1 MNWKE
6 RIIGIEELRPYLLN
20 KSEPDFRSLVEGLAE
35 QQLATWPM
43 LRDAVAGLARV
54 EYKRLR
60 VRGSESLAQFN
71 PQRIVSTAAK
81 VDAATIKQRPCFLCA
96 ENLPPEERG
105 IAFGADFV
113 ALYNPFPVLP
123 RHLVITSRRH
133 IPQTIESVPRAVAS
147 GPAVGA
153 TVATARGTELSE
165 GNFGTLLDLAL
176 DLGGEFF
183 VIYNGPACGASA
195 PDHLHFQA
203 CERKSLPI
211 VREIDTWERGRDA
224 KFCVST
230 KSNDS
235 GVETFT
241 LKDYRL
247 NALIARGNDRGALI
261 EWFDGAL
268 RRLAEVTGAES
279 EPMIN
284 LAVMRDGALW
294 TVIVFP
300 RGKHRPDR
308 YFAEG
313 EAKLTVSPAAIDL
326 AGVLVVPQPDHF
338 AKITSRDVEEI
349 YAEVTLGDKVFDT
362 WLRNE

>member
-1 MNWKE
+1 MSWKE
-6 RIIGIEELRPYLLN
+6 RVIGIEELRPYLMN

-60 VRGSESLAQFN
+60 VRGSEVRAQFN

-133 IPQTIESVPRAVAS
+133 IPQTVV
-147 GPAVGA
+147 
-153 TVATARGTELSE
+153 

-183 VIYNGPACGASA
+183 VVYNGAACGASA

-211 VREIDTWERGRDA
+211 IREIETWERR
-224 KFCVST
+224 SL
-230 KSNDS
+230 SNDS
-235 GVETFT
+235 RIETFA
-241 LKDYRL
+241 LKDYRV

-261 EWFDGAL
+261 GWFDRAL
-268 RRLAEVTGAES
+268 QCLAEVAVADS

-284 LAVMRDGALW
+284 LVVMRDGARW

-313 EAKLTVSPAAIDL
+313 DAKLTVSPAAIDL

-338 AKITSRDVEEI
+338 TKITSRDVEEI
-349 YAEVTLGDKVFDT
+349 YAEVTLDGKVFDT
-362 WLRNE
+362 WLRNGWDL

>member
-1 MNWKE
+1 MSWEE
-6 RIIGIEELRPYLLN
+6 RVIGIEELRPYLPN
-20 KSEPDFRSLVEGLAE
+20 KSEPDFRALVEGLAE
-35 QQLATWPM
+35 QQLATWQM
-43 LRDAVAGLARV
+43 LRDAVVGLARV
-54 EYKRLR
+54 EYKRLSAA
-60 VRGSESLAQFN
+60 GSEVLAQFN

-81 VDAATIKQRPCFLCA
+81 VDAAAIKQRPCFLCA
-96 ENLPPEERG
+96 ENLPSEERG

-133 IPQTIESVPRAVAS
+133 IPQTIE
-147 GPAVGA
+147 
-153 TVATARGTELSE
+153 

-183 VIYNGPACGASA
+183 VVYNGAKCGASA

-211 VREIDTWERGRDA
+211 VREIETWERRGL
-224 KFCVST
+224 
-230 KSNDS
+230 SNDS

-241 LKDYRL
+241 LKDYRV
-247 NALIARGNDRGALI
+247 NALIARGNDREAMS
-261 EWFDGAL
+261 EWFGRAL
-268 RRLAEVTGAES
+268 RLLAEIAGAES

-284 LAVMRDGALW
+284 LVVMRDGDCW
-294 TVIVFP
+294 TLIVFP

-313 EAKLTVSPAAIDL
+313 DAKLTVSPAAIDL
-326 AGVLVVPQPDHF
+326 SGVLVVPQPDHF
-338 AKITSRDVEEI
+338 AKITSRDAEEI
-349 YAEVTLGDKVFDT
+349 YAEVTLGDAAFGALVAG
-362 WLRNE
+362 LLAG

>member
-1 MNWKE
+1 MSWKE
-6 RIIGIEELRPYLLN
+6 RVIDIEELRPYLPN
-20 KSEPDFRSLVEGLAE
+20 HSEPDFLGLVEGLAE

-54 EYKRLR
+54 EYKRVR
-60 VRGSESLAQFN
+60 VRGSEVLAQFN

-133 IPQTIESVPRAVAS
+133 IPQTIE
-147 GPAVGA
+147 
-153 TVATARGTELSE
+153 
-165 GNFGTLLDLAL
+165 GNFGTLLDLAV

-183 VIYNGPACGASA
+183 VLYNGAACGASA

-203 CERKSLPI
+203 CARESAPI
-211 VREIDTWERGRDA
+211 FPEIDTWEKRGLS
-224 KFCVST
+224 K
-230 KSNDS
+230 NS
-235 GVETFT
+235 GVESFT

-247 NALIARGNDRGALI
+247 NALVARGDDRLAVY
-261 EWFDGAL
+261 EWFERAL
-268 RRLAEVTGAES
+268 SGLAEITGAES

-284 LAVMRDGALW
+284 LIVTRAGGRW
-294 TVIVFP
+294 TVIIFP
-300 RGKHRPDR
+300 RSKHRPDR
-308 YFAEG
+308 YFADG
-313 EAKLTVSPAAIDL
+313 DAKLTVSPAAIDL

-338 AKITSRDVEEI
+338 SKITSRDVEEI
-349 YAEVTLGDKVFDT
+349 YAEVTLDGALFDA

>member
-1 MNWKE
+1 MSWKE
-6 RIIGIEELRPYLLN
+6 RVIGIEELRPHLPN
-20 KSEPDFRSLVEGLAE
+20 KSEPDFRGLLEGLAE

-60 VRGSESLAQFN
+60 VRGSEVLAQFN

-81 VDAATIKQRPCFLCA
+81 VDAAAIKQRPCFLCA

-105 IAFGADFV
+105 IAFGADFI

-133 IPQTIESVPRAVAS
+133 IPQTIE
-147 GPAVGA
+147 
-153 TVATARGTELSE
+153 

-176 DLGGEFF
+176 DLEGEFF
-183 VIYNGPACGASA
+183 VVYNGAACGASA

-211 VREIDTWERGRDA
+211 IREIETWGSR
-224 KFCVST
+224 SL
-230 KSNDS
+230 SNDS

-247 NALIARGNDRGALI
+247 NALIARGADRRAMS
-261 EWFDGAL
+261 EWFDRAL
-268 RRLAEVTGAES
+268 RLLAEVTGAES

-284 LAVMRDGALW
+284 LVVTRDGDRW
-294 TVIVFP
+294 TVIIFP

-313 EAKLTVSPAAIDL
+313 DAKLTVSPAAIDL

-338 AKITSRDVEEI
+338 AKITSRDAEEI
-349 YAEVTLGDKVFDT
+349 YAEVTLGGAAFDT
-362 WLRNE
+362 WLRNGWDL

>member
-1 MNWKE
+1 MSWRE
-6 RIIGIEELRPYLLN
+6 RVIGIEELRPYLMS

-54 EYKRLR
+54 EYKGLR
-60 VRGSESLAQFN
+60 VRGSEVLAQFN

-81 VDAATIKQRPCFLCA
+81 VDAAAIKQRPCFLCA

-123 RHLVITSRRH
+123 RHLVINSRRH
-133 IPQTIESVPRAVAS
+133 IPQTI
-147 GPAVGA
+147 
-153 TVATARGTELSE
+153 E

-183 VIYNGPACGASA
+183 VVYNGAACGASA

-211 VREIDTWERGRDA
+211 VSEIETWERR
-224 KFCVST
+224 SL
-230 KSNDS
+230 SNDS
-235 GVETFT
+235 RIETFA
-241 LKDYRL
+241 LKDYRV

-261 EWFDGAL
+261 EWFDRVL
-268 RRLAEVTGAES
+268 QSLAEVTGADS

-284 LAVMRDGALW
+284 LVVARDGARW

-313 EAKLTVSPAAIDL
+313 DAKLTVSPAAIDL

-338 AKITSRDVEEI
+338 TKITSRDVEEI
-349 YAEVTLGDKVFDT
+349 YAEVTLGDASFIT
-362 WLRNE
+362 WLRNGWGL